1 MESLRL
7 FPFMSDVLQFQCSA
21 CQHTLT
27 VPGHLAGVSGPCPV
41 CGTIVTSPSAAPVFG
56 TPAYGAPTGLNM
68 PAPQPAILQASAPT
82 STLPVLPKQH
92 IQPMSGAPLGGFPS
106 GGMAHPMPAAPPT
119 PPTPPWQSP
128 GLGQTIL
135 ESIPAPG
142 AAQASAPPMTS
153 GGGFLPPKRP
163 EGQLPQFGSG
173 SMPGAMPGA
182 SASAGV
188 PWGGGPSSGMGM
200 MPATPQLPPMET
212 APARPAASPGHSTLI
227 PGSPSLPLGGA
238 GGATAAGNGSLL
250 GRSMHAAPLGQP
262 PPLNLPLQ
270 LQSPAAPGLPQ
281 AMPTSKPSPRSRPMS
296 RPRKST
302 NVFMIGL
309 AIIFLGGF
317 LAAIGWLFR
326 EPLMQLAG
334 LSAPAPSD
342 AASIPVASSL
352 PGAGAPSVTPPTPK
366 PEAPAPKL
374 PSIAEAPAPT
384 RPPGGAAFDP
394 SEVSKVPTSAPA
406 PAPVL
411 TTPPGVT
418 QMPSEEPSMTIKPL
432 PAPAPLVDKK
442 DSPLLEVVQAT
453 PAKNTATRPSSASQE
468 ASPVTKEIR
477 LDDVTPEAK
486 PAADALMQFL
496 KAGSLQE
503 RLKHTL
509 AAEHMRPIME
519 RYYGVNPDGPILVDA
534 IALVRHDPKPQI
546 GGGAHA
552 VFGLESKTWQYPVP
566 VMLEQTDDGFKVDW
580 LSFVEFK
587 DRLLEKFLQGYQ
599 EGPARFH
606 VGITRTHYFEDKVPN
621 SSNKDAFRI
630 SPAPPNPFVA
640 TIFMD
645 KDSDLA
651 RELRDKVPW
660 GAQVWA
666 IVELEWNKLG
676 NLSWVSLSAV
686 PQLNWYSV
694 PATEGSAAQRRPM
707 EGQVP
712 TETQK
717 AVPVGR

>member
-1 MESLRL
+1 
-7 FPFMSDVLQFQCSA
+7 MS
-21 CQHTLT
+21 
-27 VPGHLAGVSGPCPV
+27 SG
-41 CGTIVTSPSAAPVFG
+41 S
-56 TPAYGAPTGLNM
+56 
-68 PAPQPAILQASAPT
+68 
-82 STLPVLPKQH
+82 
-92 IQPMSGAPLGGFPS
+92 
-106 GGMAHPMPAAPPT
+106 
-119 PPTPPWQSP
+119 
-128 GLGQTIL
+128 
-135 ESIPAPG
+135 
-142 AAQASAPPMTS
+142 
-153 GGGFLPPKRP
+153 GFLPPKRP
-163 EGQLPQFGSG
+163 EGQLPQFGNSPV
-173 SMPGAMPGA
+173 S
-182 SASAGV
+182 SASTSVSAPAGI
-188 PWGGGPSSGMGM
+188 PWGGGPSSHAAA
-200 MPATPQLPPMET
+200 PSTPQLPPMET
-212 APARPAASPGHSTLI
+212 VPARPSASPGHSSLI

-238 GGATAAGNGSLL
+238 GTAAGAVGSHGSLL
-250 GRSMHAAPLGQP
+250 GRSMNSAPLGQQ

-270 LQSPAAPGLPQ
+270 LNSPATAGVQQ
-281 AMPTSKPSPRSRPMS
+281 AIPSAKPPPRSRPMS

-317 LAAIGWLFR
+317 LAAIAWLFR

-334 LSAPAPSD
+334 LSVPTPPEAS
-342 AASIPVASSL
+342 SIPVASSSL
-352 PGAGAPSVTPPTPK
+352 PGAS
-366 PEAPAPKL
+366 
-374 PSIAEAPAPT
+374 
-384 RPPGGAAFDP
+384 
-394 SEVSKVPTSAPA
+394 
-406 PAPVL
+406 
-411 TTPPGVT
+411 TT
-418 QMPSEEPSMTIKPL
+418 
-432 PAPAPLVDKK
+432 PAPAPLPAKPEAPRPTVVTEATPAPKTAGAGAFNPEEITRPATPPPPALTTPPDVTKMPASEPSMTPPPAPTPLLDKK

-453 PAKNTATRPSSASQE
+453 PAKSTATQLSKAAPE
-468 ASPVTKEIR
+468 ASPATKEIR

-486 PAADALMQFL
+486 PAADALMLFL

-503 RLKHTL
+503 RLRHTL

-519 RYYGVNPDGPILVDA
+519 RYYSANPDGPIIVDA

-552 VFGLESKTWQYPVP
+552 VFGLESKTWEFPVP
-566 VMLEQTDDGFKVDW
+566 VMLEQTDGGFKVDW

-645 KDSDLA
+645 KDSDLG
-651 RELRDKVPW
+651 RELRDKIPW

-666 IVELEWNKLG
+666 IVELEWSKLG

-694 PATEGSAAQRRPM
+694 PASEGSAAQRTPPL

-712 TETQK
+712 SETQK